1 MAVLSISRAWE
12 ETKARI
18 ATDGRL
24 FSVVAAALVVLPALV
39 LGVISPRTPSTE
51 PTLLSVC
58 IVLLSS
64 LLALIGQI
72 AIIRLAI
79 RPAVSVGEAIAHGAK
94 RLPVYFVAGLI
105 VALAL
110 VIAAIPFFVALAASG
125 VPIGSGD
132 EAAMREALAQS
143 PLALLFLFLFVALA
157 CFVGIRMLMSSPVAS
172 EEPAGPIAILKRS
185 WDLTAGHWWRL
196 FGFLILFL
204 IGAGIAMAAIGWAV
218 SLVAT
223 MLFGPV
229 EPMSVSALIVALVD
243 AIANAV
249 VTVIL
254 AVMLARIYV
263 QLAGGESASVPS
275 SGT

>member
-39 LGVISPRTPSTE
+39 LGVVSPRTPSTE

-94 RLPVYFVAGLI
+94 RLPVYFVAGVIVAIGLI
-105 VALAL
+105 V
-110 VIAAIPFFVALAASG
+110 AAIPFFVALASTG

-143 PLALLFLFLFVALA
+143 PLALLFLFLFIALA

-172 EEPAGPIAILKRS
+172 EEATGPITILKRS
-185 WDLTAGHWWRL
+185 WQLTGGHWWRL
-196 FGFLILFL
+196 FAFLILFL
-204 IGAGIAMAAIGWAV
+204 IGAGIAMAAISWAV

-229 EPMSVSALIVALVD
+229 EPMSISALIVALVD

-263 QLAGGESASVPS
+263 QLAGGESVSVPS

>member
-263 QLAGGESASVPS
+263 QLAGAEAASVPS

>member
-172 EEPAGPIAILKRS
+172 EEPL
-185 WDLTAGHWWRL
+185 
-196 FGFLILFL
+196 
-204 IGAGIAMAAIGWAV
+204 
-218 SLVAT
+218 
-223 MLFGPV
+223 
-229 EPMSVSALIVALVD
+229 
-243 AIANAV
+243 
-249 VTVIL
+249 
-254 AVMLARIYV
+254 
-263 QLAGGESASVPS
+263 
-275 SGT
+275 